1 MIKEY
6 IRRPTYLEKIRPFIG
21 KGVIKVIIGQRRVGK
36 SYFLFQLMDEI
47 RRKDKK
53 AEIVYINKELSEF
66 EEIKTGKDLLDY
78 IAKKKSGSKSLHVFI
93 DEIQEIVGFEKAL
106 RHLSADGKDDIY
118 CTGSNAFLLSSE
130 LATRLA
136 GRYVEMQMHSLSFL
150 EFLEFHRLDRNEK
163 SLFKYVRYGGM
174 PFLVNL
180 ELKDDVVYDYLK
192 NIYNTILLKDVVAR
206 FNVRNVN
213 FLNRL
218 VEYLADNLGSLVSA
232 KKISDFLKSQR
243 IKMSPN
249 VILNYL
255 SHLSAAFFIHQA
267 RRSDLSGKRIFEVN
281 EKYYFEDLGLRH
293 AMFGYRQIDIGK
305 IIENLTHNHLRFL
318 GYNVTVGK
326 IGDKEIDFI
335 CEKAGNRL
343 YVQTAYLLPN
353 DKVKER
359 EFGNLLAVKDGY
371 PKIVVSLDKD
381 AGGNYL
387 GVEHWNLLDFL
398 SSNNLSR

>member
-6 IRRPTYLEKIRPFIG
+6 IHRSTYLEKIRPFIG
-21 KGVIKVIIGQRRVGK
+21 KSVIKVIIGQRRVGK

-66 EEIKTGKDLLDY
+66 EEVKTWKDLLDY
-78 IAKKKSGSKSLHVFI
+78 IAKKKSGSRPLHVFI
-93 DEIQEIVGFEKAL
+93 DEIQEIIGFEKAL

-150 EFLEFHRLDRNEK
+150 EFLEFHRLDRDEE
-163 SLFKYVRYGGM
+163 SLFKYIRYGGM
-174 PFLVNL
+174 PYLVNL
-180 ELKDDVVYDYLK
+180 ELKDEVVYDYLK

-249 VILNYL
+249 IILNYL

-267 RRSDLSGKRIFEVN
+267 KRSDLSGKRIFEVN

-293 AMFGYRQIDIGK
+293 AVFGYRQIDIGK